1 MKIRCSGD
9 YIYWL
14 FAAIVCLGAVS
25 CSNTL
30 PKFGVGGRYEEGKDQ
45 FYRGRGGDMDKAV
58 VSLEYVVSQDP
69 TYKNSLTYLGR
80 AYYRKE
86 RYKDAYVI
94 LQRAVVV
101 NKDDEIAWLAL
112 GVTELRLGQNE
123 KGIETL
129 KGGITLASK
138 VLVKG
143 TTTMTDGISGEPS
156 GHPSGAPAFYLTK
169 GVEEKENII
178 QWTRSVCSLK
188 STTRKTPKRT
198 TTHRTCDSFTALEP
212 PLSGFVSVSAVLSG
226 GNRFTSESLAANAYL
241 GLPSG
246 AIARLIPS
254 RLLPGWIRFLVPYG
268 FLTIR
273 YPRSVFASRGL
284 CRDHRQVVLNRPA
297 YVPVRVPE
305 LSNGISLGLINI
317 IQKAVDAA
325 HPALDFFQ
333 AALSIAFAGQ
343 S

>member
-14 FAAIVCLGAVS
+14 FAAIVCLGASS

-112 GVTELRLGQNE
+112 GLTELRLGQNE

-138 VLVKG
+138 VLVEG
-143 TTTMTDGISGEPS
+143 YHNHDRWDLR
-156 GHPSGAPAFYLTK
+156 GAVRASVRRSAFYLTK

-178 QWTRSVCSLK
+178 Q
-188 STTRKTPKRT
+188 ST
-198 TTHRTCDSFTALEP
+198 E
-212 PLSGFVSVSAVLSG
+212 
-226 GNRFTSESLAANAYL
+226 
-241 GLPSG
+241 
-246 AIARLIPS
+246 
-254 RLLPGWIRFLVPYG
+254 RLLAQIDDEENAQKNNH
-268 FLTIR
+268 
-273 YPRSVFASRGL
+273 SQNM
-284 CRDHRQVVLNRPA
+284 RQLYQR
-297 YVPVRVPE
+297 
-305 LSNGISLGLINI
+305 
-317 IQKAVDAA
+317 
-325 HPALDFFQ
+325 
-333 AALSIAFAGQ
+333 
-343 S
+343 